1 MESPGILKDF
11 WNKVQTLLQLPDV
24 SIILLA
30 LRELALSDGQTD
42 IQALQG
48 LGIQTWYHD
57 HRHYARAAESLLVW
71 FVRQLRFR
79 EADGRYNLWKTLDM
93 PDGPNGYNQ
102 GYVRQCKHI

>member
-48 LGIQTWYHD
+48 LGIQT
-57 HRHYARAAESLLVW
+57 
-71 FVRQLRFR
+71 
-79 EADGRYNLWKTLDM
+79 
-93 PDGPNGYNQ
+93 
-102 GYVRQCKHI
+102 